1 MCWPGTLS
9 PQQHRSQDMSSHG
22 QVTAPSTKQPGRCFK
37 QHNSASSVH
46 VVVSLSFFAGVSYSD
61 PTDAELLAAADEVD
75 PPSEYTF

>member
-1 MCWPGTLS
+1 MVKAVARRRLCEGS
-9 PQQHRSQDMSSHG
+9 
-22 QVTAPSTKQPGRCFK
+22 VSTRGLGDA